1 MPLPELEDSGLR
13 ASLDRARVYRA
24 LARLFGPPDAQA
36 LDALRRNELPALR
49 GALERLG
56 SDAALTGAVDEVT
69 RLLACAD
76 PGSLQRGFQATFEAS
91 GGLRCSPNEA
101 SHTADTPGHAL
112 TRTVEIADVAGFYRA
127 FGVEVAPGTERPD
140 HITAELEFMHLLAVK
155 ESVARSEGGEEEHV
169 AVCRDA
175 ARTFLRDHLG
185 RWAQRFAERLK
196 EVADDSVYAAAGRLL
211 GGFVASDAER
221 LGAH

>member
-1 MPLPELEDSGLR
+1 MPLPELEDLGLR
-13 ASLDRARVYRA
+13 ASVDRARVYRA
-24 LARLFGPPDAQA
+24 LARLFGPPDAHA
-36 LDALRRNELPALR
+36 LEALRQDELPALR

-56 SDAALTGAVDEVT
+56 SDAALTGAADEVT

-76 PGSLQRGFQATFEAS
+76 PGSLQRGFQATFEAG

-101 SHTADTPGHAL
+101 AHTADTPGHAL

-155 ESVARSEGGEEEHV
+155 ESVARSEEGDGERV

-175 ARTFLRDHLG
+175 VRTFLRDHLG

-196 EVADDSVYAAAGRLL
+196 EVADDPVYVAAGRLL
-211 GGFVASDAER
+211 RGFVARDAER